1 MSSTDTPVK
10 RSRELVDQLKRSQI
24 YRDYE
29 QAFRDTTGLPL
40 NLRPIEAFDLPH
52 HDDPNENPFCALMAQ
67 SNHTCAACLQL
78 QRKVEE
84 QAQMEPK
91 TLKCFA
97 GLCDSAVPIRVGENL
112 VAFLQTGQILLHKPD
127 EEQFA
132 KTTRQILKWGT
143 DVDLKKLEEAYFQT
157 RVVTKRQYESIVR
170 LLTIFAQHL
179 ATLSNQLAVREENAE
194 SPTISRARAFISE
207 NHSDD
212 LSLDE
217 VARAVNMSAFYFC
230 KMFKKATGMTFT
242 DYLARVRVEKVKNLL
257 LNPHKRI
264 SEAAFEWV
272 SSPCRSSTACFARS
286 PAKLP
291 RVTATAF
298 TNPRE
303 RLAGRGGRD
312 GRRRGVCDAGT
323 RRRTTRFPWPR
334 RAGWP
339 RVRAPFPPCVG
350 PVRARSSGL
359 AGRAFPQARRPRRS
373 RNKQ

>member
-1 MSSTDTPVK
+1 MSFMSSSDTPSK
-10 RSRELVDQLKRSQI
+10 RSRELVEQLKRSQI

-29 QAFRDTTGLPL
+29 QAFRDTTGLPI

-52 HDDPNENPFCALMAQ
+52 HGDPNENPFCALMATT
-67 SNHTCAACLQL
+67 NHTCAACLQL

-84 QAQMEPK
+84 EAQMEPK

-132 KTTRQILKWGT
+132 RTTRQLLKWGT
-143 DVDLKKLEEAYFQT
+143 DVDLKSLQEAYFQT
-157 RVVTKRQYESIVR
+157 RVVTRKQYDSILR
-170 LLTIFAQHL
+170 LLMIFAQHL
-179 ATLSNQLAVREENAE
+179 STLSNQLAVREENAE
-194 SPTISRARAFISE
+194 SPTIARARAFIAD
-207 NHSDD
+207 NHTDD

-264 SEAAFEWV
+264 SEAAFEAGFQSLAQFNRV
-272 SSPCRSSTACFARS
+272 FRKIAGEAPTAY
-286 PAKLP
+286 
-291 RVTATAF
+291 
-298 TNPRE
+298 
-303 RLAGRGGRD
+303 RD
-312 GRRRGVCDAGT
+312 RIHGD
-323 RRRTTRFPWPR
+323 
-334 RAGWP
+334 
-339 RVRAPFPPCVG
+339 
-350 PVRARSSGL
+350 
-359 AGRAFPQARRPRRS
+359 
-373 RNKQ
+373 N